1 MVEVHI
7 KYLSHLIIIG
17 KVKETKNK
25 HLDELFNE
33 ADLFMNKCKNNLEEI
48 NKSVEELKSMQGDYL
63 RNIENMLIFKVK
75 ERAYDMLNDVK
86 ENKLYN

>member
-1 MVEVHI
+1 MKDLKDNSI
-7 KYLSHLIIIG
+7 
-17 KVKETKNK
+17 
-25 HLDELFNE
+25 DELFNE
-33 ADLFMNKCKNNLEEI
+33 ADFLMNKCNNNIEEI

>member
-1 MVEVHI
+1 
-7 KYLSHLIIIG
+7 
-17 KVKETKNK
+17 VKETKTK

-33 ADLFMNKCKNNLEEI
+33 ADLLMNKCKNNFEEI

-63 RNIENMLIFKVK
+63 NNIENMLLFKVK
-75 ERAYDMLNDVK
+75 ERAYDLLNDAK

>member
-1 MVEVHI
+1 M
-7 KYLSHLIIIG
+7 
-17 KVKETKNK
+17 KETKNR

-33 ADLFMNKCKNNLEEI
+33 ADLLMNKCKNNFEEI

-63 RNIENMLIFKVK
+63 NNIENMLLFKVK
-75 ERAYDMLNDVK
+75 ERAYDLLNDDK

>member
-1 MVEVHI
+1 M
-7 KYLSHLIIIG
+7 
-17 KVKETKNK
+17 KETKNK

-33 ADLFMNKCKNNLEEI
+33 ADLLMNKCKNNFEEI

-63 RNIENMLIFKVK
+63 NNIENMLLFKVK
-75 ERAYDMLNDVK
+75 ERAYDLLNDAK